1 MLGMTRSLFA
11 RVVALLGAIFWGP
24 MAAGAEA
31 DRIEAQEARR
41 LVEKGEAVV
50 IDVRNRS
57 SWDLGHVAG
66 AIHVPLAEIEALLS
80 QLPKSKLIIAYC
92 T

>member
-1 MLGMTRSLFA
+1 MGGSSRSLFA

-24 MAAGAEA
+24 MAVGAEVE
-31 DRIEAQEARR
+31 RIEAQEAKRM
-41 LVEKGEAVV
+41 VEKGEAVV
-50 IDVRNRS
+50 IDVRGRS

-66 AIHVPLAEIEALLS
+66 ALHVPLNEIEARLS
-80 QLPKSKLIIAYC
+80 QLPRNKLIVAYC

>member
-1 MLGMTRSLFA
+1 MSGTTRSLFA

-24 MAAGAEA
+24 MASAADV

-41 LVEKGEAVV
+41 LVDKGDAVV
-50 IDVRNRS
+50 IDVRSRA
-57 SWDLGHVAG
+57 SWDLGHIAG
-66 AIHVPLAEIEALLS
+66 AVHVPLPEIEARLS
-80 QLPKSKLIIAYC
+80 QLPKDKLIVAYC